1 MQKIITIE
9 PIIISWESF
18 MENPS
23 HIKILMPFVI
33 AFSGR
38 IFTVLWPIAGF
49 FYLKQYFLN
58 KK

>member
-1 MQKIITIE
+1 
-9 PIIISWESF
+9 